1 MTLIDFIVAAQWIFL
16 LFMVGLNGGY
26 LITIFFAFLTL
37 PDYLQHQ
44 VLRYKLPKAQS
55 YFMPPISI
63 VLLAYNEEEVIVSSI
78 HSLLKLDYPTF
89 EIVVVNDGSKDK
101 TLEVLKEEFRLVIFP
116 EAFSYRIG
124 HKPVRAV
131 YQSTIYPQLR
141 VIDKENGGSKA
152 DASNAGFNGARFAL
166 VCPLDADTVLQPDSL
181 RLLVQPF
188 LENSK
193 TIAVGGTVRIING
206 CQVKDG
212 VLTRKRLP
220 TNLLALF
227 QTVEY
232 LRAFLFARVGFAT
245 MNALPL
251 ISGAFGL
258 FHKESVIAVGG
269 YKLDALGE
277 DMELVMRLHR
287 HFRLHGKPY
296 RITFVADAAS
306 WTEVPES
313 LSNLMRQRIRW
324 QRGMMESVMENR
336 ELMFHPKSGWLGW
349 FSIPF
354 MFFFE
359 GIGAGLEALGF
370 FFIIASYA
378 LDLMSL
384 PAFAAFMMVA
394 IGMGLLQS
402 VAVILLEEMTF
413 NTYPKTRQLLWLFAA
428 AIAENFGYRQL
439 NSVWRMVGL
448 YKWLFKYKSIWGEMV
463 RSASWSG
470 KAPGAA
476 ASEIQKTALFSRRRA
491 ALSSLQSK
499 AAGTPFLRKKYNW
512 LFKSGSGWGNGAS
525 IASRVG
531 KTPNEVIAI
540 DSEKQKS
547 TVSSLSKD
555 STVWL
560 KLVTDAIS
568 KVQAGT
574 DKTAAELSI
583 RRLKGEVAQLD
594 AQYNQLQ
601 EDARKRRANNFM
613 AVGAMFIGGLLFIIY
628 PMSNSDLGGAVFVIL
643 LLIVA
648 ASVGFYLY
656 RNSVINAGFGED
668 AGSLQVK
675 RTKLLERIDELKE
688 IADA

>member
-1 MTLIDFIVAAQWIFL
+1 MTLIDFIVAAQWFFL
-16 LFMVGLNGGY
+16 LFLLGLNGGY
-26 LITIFFAFLTL
+26 LITIFFAFLKL
-37 PDYLQHQ
+37 PNYLQHQ

-63 VLLAYNEEEVIVSSI
+63 VLLAYNEEEVIISSI

-101 TLEVLKEEFRLVIFP
+101 TLEVLKEEFRLVEFP
-116 EAFSYRIG
+116 EAFPYRIR

-131 YQSTIYPQLR
+131 FQSTVYPELR
-141 VIDKENGGSKA
+141 VIDKENGGKA
-152 DASNAGFNGARFAL
+152 DASNAGLNGARFPL

-188 LENSK
+188 LEDPY
-193 TIAVGGTVRIING
+193 TVAVGGTVRTVNG
-206 CQVKDG
+206 CLVKDG
-212 VLTRKRLP
+212 VLIRKRLP

-232 LRAFLFARVGFAT
+232 LRAFLFSRVGFAA

-277 DMELVMRLHR
+277 DMELVLRLHR
-287 HFRLHGKPY
+287 HFRLYGKPY
-296 RITFVADAAS
+296 RITFVADAAC

-324 QRGMMESVMENR
+324 QRGMLESVMENR
-336 ELMFHPKSGWLGW
+336 ELLFHPKSGWLGW

-354 MFFFE
+354 MFIFE
-359 GIGAGLEALGF
+359 GFGAGVETVGF
-370 FFIIASYA
+370 LFIIASYA
-378 LDLMSL
+378 LGLMSL
-384 PAFAAFMMVA
+384 DAFIAFMMLA

-402 VAVILLEEMTF
+402 VAALLLEEMTF
-413 NTYPKTRQLLWLFAA
+413 NTYPKTRQLLRLLLAV
-428 AIAENFGYRQL
+428 IAENFGYRQL
-439 NSVWRMVGL
+439 NSIWRMVGL
-448 YKWLFKYKSIWGEMV
+448 YKWLFKRKSIWGEMV
-463 RSASWSG
+463 RSASWTG
-470 KAPGAA
+470 TALGTT
-476 ASEIQKTALFSRRRA
+476 ASEIQKTALFSRQRDA
-491 ALSSLQSK
+491 PSSLQSK
-499 AAGTPFLRKKYNW
+499 AAGTPFLRKKYNG
-512 LFKSGSGWGNGAS
+512 LFKSDSGWGERAS

-560 KLVTDAIS
+560 KLATDAIS
-568 KVQAGT
+568 KDQVGT

-613 AVGAMFIGGLLFIIY
+613 VAGAMFIGGLLFIIY
-628 PMSNSDLGGAVFVIL
+628 PISISDLGGAVFVVL
-643 LLIVA
+643 LLNVA
-648 ASVGFYLY
+648 GSVGFYLY
-656 RNSVINAGFGED
+656 SNSVINAGFGED
-668 AGSLQVK
+668 AGSLRVK
-675 RTKLLERIDELKE
+675 QTKLLERIDELKE